1 MEGVPKVSKEQ
12 LIQLIR
18 DLEKRPNDK
27 VRILGDAGI
36 TVIGAG
42 LGVAA
47 AGTLATVA
55 GATSI
60 AGLTTAAGWVG
71 LTVVG
76 ATPAGWII
84 GSAAAAGAVAYGVS
98 RLIRNGGLAEGRK
111 AELLQTYREEVLRA
125 EAKER
130 TGSIQADDRTRFV
143 LSLRELIDKNVI
155 PPLNAFRLIEQIE
168 QGRISISQGFAL
180 IQGLLLE
187 DTGIASASLPQA
199 EPPISVAD
207 VEDST
212 QDGNSHEN
220 DAIRSSTC
228 TYFNSVSTSITD
240 AGASLQAKSE
250 QMKMLVTAT
259 ASAVSK
265 EAKERIS
272 GLFQKSKTTTEE
284 TEPTAAPSPLDVDRL
299 ARIARD
305 AAPVIWMLG
314 KTGAGKTSVIASLT
328 DSPYAEIGNGY
339 VSCTR
344 TSKLFDF
351 PQDAPL
357 VRFLD
362 TRGLG
367 EAGYDPTD
375 DIEWHEAQSH
385 LVLVVMKVSDPSQE
399 CVLELLQTI
408 RQKHIDWPILVV
420 QTGLHDLY
428 LADASD
434 HPAVYPFKGTDDDIQ
449 DPRIPRALRN
459 ALAFQREMFSHLK
472 GVPPGFVAVDF
483 TLEADGF
490 QPLDYGKSALI
501 EGILTVAPEAVRLL
515 VRLKLQQEDSETSDQ
530 RSRSLNMRILYWA
543 AGAAAAGTAPVVGLV
558 TVPTT
563 QAVMLAQLAKEYGV
577 EWVGRDIS
585 ALLGMLGI
593 AIVANQG
600 ALLALRQLAKLGP
613 WTIPI
618 AATQDYAV
626 TYALG
631 RGACVYLKAR
641 QSNIDADADLVKCAF
656 KEGLREAFSANGVR
670 QP

>member
-27 VRILGDAGI
+27 VRIFGDAGI

-55 GATSI
+55 GATSVV
-60 AGLTTAAGWVG
+60 GLTTAAGWVG

-98 RLIRNGGLAEGRK
+98 RLIHGGGLAEGRK
-111 AELLQTYREEVLRA
+111 VELLQTYREEVLRA

-168 QGRISISQGFAL
+168 QGRISISQAFAL

-199 EPPISVAD
+199 ESPISIAD

-212 QDGNSHEN
+212 QGGNSHEN
-220 DAIRSSTC
+220 DAIRSSTR
-228 TYFNSVSTSITD
+228 TYINSISTSITD

-265 EAKERIS
+265 ETKERIS

-284 TEPTAAPSPLDVDRL
+284 IEPTAAPSPLDVDRL
-299 ARIARD
+299 VRIARD

-344 TSKLFDF
+344 TSRLFDF

-362 TRGLG
+362 TRGLC
-367 EAGYDPTD
+367 EAGYDPSD
-375 DIEWHEAQSH
+375 DVAWHEAQSH

-399 CVLELLQTI
+399 LVVELLQTI
-408 RQKHIDWPILVV
+408 RHKHIDWPILVL

-434 HPAVYPFKGTDDDIQ
+434 HPAAYPFKGTDDDIQ

-459 ALAFQREMFSHLK
+459 ALGFQREMFSSLK
-472 GVPPGFVAVDF
+472 GAPPEFVAVDF
-483 TLEADGF
+483 TLAADCL
-490 QPLDYGKSALI
+490 QPPDYGKSALI
-501 EGILTVAPEAVRLL
+501 DGILNVAPEAVRLL
-515 VRLKLQQEDSETSDQ
+515 VRLKLVQEDSDIADQ
-530 RSRSLNMRILYWA
+530 RSRTLNMRILYWA
-543 AGAAAAGTAPVVGLV
+543 AGAAAVGAAPVVGLV

-563 QAVMLAQLAKEYGV
+563 QAAMLAQLANEYSV
-577 EWVGRDIS
+577 EWEVKDLS

-600 ALLALRQLAKLGP
+600 ALFALRQLAKLGP
-613 WTIPI
+613 WMIPI

-631 RGACVYLKAR
+631 RAACVYLQAR
-641 QSNIDADADLVKCAF
+641 KSNIDADADLVKRTF

-670 QP
+670 Q